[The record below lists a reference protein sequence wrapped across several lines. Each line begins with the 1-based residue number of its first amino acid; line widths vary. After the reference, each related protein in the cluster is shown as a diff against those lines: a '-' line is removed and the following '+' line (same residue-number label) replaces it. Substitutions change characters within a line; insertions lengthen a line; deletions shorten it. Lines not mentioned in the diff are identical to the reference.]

1 MINKV
6 LLRDVFKILTAFRF
20 DMANALK
27 ALVIGF
33 LLWASYSF
41 SRCFAHVFFKERFC
55 PEALAL
61 RRYYSRIVNREIP
74 YSPLKYAVENKQ
86 NN

>member
-41 SRCFAHVFFKERFC
+41 SRCFAHVFFKERFY
-55 PEALAL
+55 PEALAF
-61 RRYYSRIVNREIP
+61 RRYYSRIVNRETP
-74 YSPLKYAVENKQ
+74 YSLYKVVIDN
-86 NN
+86 